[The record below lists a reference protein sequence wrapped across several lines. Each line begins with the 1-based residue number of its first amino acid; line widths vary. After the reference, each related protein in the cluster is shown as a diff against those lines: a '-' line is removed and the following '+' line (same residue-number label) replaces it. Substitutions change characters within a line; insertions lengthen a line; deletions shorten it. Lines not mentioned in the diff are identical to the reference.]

1 MITRLRGKFTVLCAV
16 LFAAPLILAVIMII
30 YAGFRYVTSGG
41 SDEGVKAA
49 KNTILYAIVGLVIVA
64 LAQLIVHFVINKTSQ
79 ASSPCRHG
87 HIQGGP
93 SNGASC

>member
-1 MITRLRGKFTVLCAV
+1 
-16 LFAAPLILAVIMII
+16 
-30 YAGFRYVTSGG
+30 
-41 SDEGVKAA
+41 
-49 KNTILYAIVGLVIVA
+49 VA